1 MTPQE
6 AIKKLWLLRNKHE
19 CLTYQE
25 AEKIS
30 ITNAEFVDAIQ
41 MAIEALQIAD
51 RLEADRNELK
61 KRMEKMKYDFDF
73 INSDRNILKAEN
85 EKLKAKIEESV
96 ECGADCDKCKN
107 KCRAWQN
114 GYNATHER
122 ECDNCEVIADMQNL
136 KNVLSK
142 LLFDYADDLRGDTE

>member
-51 RLEADRNELK
+51 RLEQAD
-61 KRMEKMKYDFDF
+61 
-73 INSDRNILKAEN
+73 AE
-85 EKLKAKIEESV
+85 EMAIRIGCS
-96 ECGADCDKCKN
+96 
-107 KCRAWQN
+107 KCRHTMCRRNPKYEGEQDLF
-114 GYNATHER
+114 EVR
-122 ECDNCEVIADMQNL
+122 CDL
-136 KNVLSK
+136 FGRFKNDAI
-142 LLFDYADDLRGDTE
+142 LLP